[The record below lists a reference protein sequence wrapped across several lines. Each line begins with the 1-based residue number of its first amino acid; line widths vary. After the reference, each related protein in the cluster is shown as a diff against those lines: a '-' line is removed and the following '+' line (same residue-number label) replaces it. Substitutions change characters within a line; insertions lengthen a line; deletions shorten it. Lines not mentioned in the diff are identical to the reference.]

1 MMGLTKKRC
10 CECQGKANELEY
22 DLDGLS
28 RDFKKM
34 ASRLDYLENCVGMY
48 SGKDRLL

>member
-1 MMGLTKKRC
+1 MMNLSDKRYG
-10 CECQGKANELEY
+10 ECQAKANELEY
-22 DLDGLS
+22 DLNGLS

-34 ASRLDYLENCVGMY
+34 ASRLDHIENCVGMY